1 MTVSL
6 LCKDFDDHIGIVMTH
21 PRLSRDCESMMDGDI
36 YEVVDTLM
44 PWGNEQFITDELEVI
59 NESR

>member
-1 MTVSL
+1 MKVGDL
-6 LCKDFDDHIGIVMTH
+6 VKDFDDHIGIVMTM

-44 PWGNEQFITDELEVI
+44 PWGTEQFTTDELELV

>member
-1 MTVSL
+1 MKVGDL
-6 LCKDFDDHIGIVMTH
+6 VKDFDDHIGIVMTM

-44 PWGNEQFITDELEVI
+44 PWGTEQFITDELELV